1 VSSGERSELK
11 KIDASWRQASPL
23 SRRHIMELVKEGKKD
38 EFEDR
43 ADALRDEIDIIEDEI
58 DQKLKEQC

>member
-1 VSSGERSELK
+1 
-11 KIDASWRQASPL
+11 
-23 SRRHIMELVKEGKKD
+23 MELVKEGKKD